1 MTFFEEGNRRIHMQ
15 IGKGADYRFSKI
27 DLSIMAGRSG
37 ANQAKQIGFGF
48 IFRAAQNNRID
59 LDLLVKCE
67 RAKLSEK
74 LRFLNM

>member
-37 ANQAKQIGFGF
+37 ANQAKQKGFADRQIAHMLNCLEKPGTLF
-48 IFRAAQNNRID
+48 
-59 LDLLVKCE
+59 LV
-67 RAKLSEK
+67 
-74 LRFLNM
+74 FNMQVL